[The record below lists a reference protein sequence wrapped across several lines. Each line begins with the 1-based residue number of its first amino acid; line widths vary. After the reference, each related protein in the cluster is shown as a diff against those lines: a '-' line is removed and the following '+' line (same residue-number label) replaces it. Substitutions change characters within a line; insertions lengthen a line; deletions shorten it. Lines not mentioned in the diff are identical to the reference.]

1 MRWAFYREKWE
12 FFGARQFSA
21 APVGTRLSLSFAVG
35 RENSESLKGS
45 YFSQEI
51 GELVSFR

>member
-12 FFGARQFSA
+12 FFGARQFTPN
-21 APVGTRLSLSFAVG
+21 PVGTKLSLSLAVG
-35 RENSESLKGS
+35 RENSESLKVS

-51 GELVSFR
+51 RELVSFR